1 MRTWRLVVIAAVLF
15 ATAFLLHRWWQQ
27 TSSRADRRAHRTD
40 EPDESEPQAA
50 TGSRSLASGHGG
62 AGAQPGDAPASPKL
76 DRALADR
83 MREQI
88 RALLAEAGPMV
99 AGADPGAK
107 PPTAPSFGT
116 MPQLVQPDGST
127 NVDPDYLRSVMH
139 SDFFP
144 LAKDCY
150 VTALGKNPSLAGRI
164 ELHFEIIGDRKVGGV
179 VDEAKFLEGTTID
192 DREFQTCVRESM
204 LSVSF
209 AAPPN
214 DGSLTVTYPI
224 VFSPDEPEG
233 GAGD

>member
-1 MRTWRLVVIAAVLF
+1 MRTWRRVVIAAVVL
-15 ATAFLLHRWWQQ
+15 ATAFLLYRWWQQ

-40 EPDESEPQAA
+40 EPGEPEPQATEGA
-50 TGSRSLASGHGG
+50 RSPGARHGSGEAQHGDP
-62 AGAQPGDAPASPKL
+62 AASPKL

-88 RALLAEAGPMV
+88 RALLAEAGPLV
-99 AGADPGAK
+99 AGADPSAR
-107 PPTAPSFGT
+107 PAPAPSFGT

-127 NVDPDYLRSVMH
+127 NVDPDYLRGVMH

-150 VTALGKNPSLAGRI
+150 LTALGHNPRLAGRI
-164 ELHFEIIGDRKVGGV
+164 ELHFQIIGDRKVGGV

-209 AAPPN
+209 AAPPD

-224 VFSPDEPEG
+224 TFSPDEPEG